1 MELLYYVSIMC
12 IGMFITHFL
21 IIRIIMTH
29 MPQNITFNISKFYIS
44 IIIALFAGII
54 QVIIYDYNTHFI
66 SVQYYLTFIFA
77 IAIFIYL
84 YRTQTYVLDKDY
96 LNELI
101 ENHSIEILT
110 SEEILQKT
118 NSKRVKKLAENII
131 ATQEAE
137 IKHIRQI
144 IKHE

>member
-44 IIIALFAGII
+44 III